1 MQKSRMIE
9 TRVLVAL
16 GMTRIVYIL
25 ILIVVIQVCVCVCVC
40 VCVDIYIYT
49 YVYVYMYVYVCVC
62 VFLSK
67 LIELCTLK
75 SVYFIMCKLYLN
87 FYYF

>member
-25 ILIVVIQVCVCVCVC
+25 IGIVVIQVCVCVCVC
-40 VCVDIYIYT
+40 VCIHT

-62 VFLSK
+62 IFVQ
-67 LIELCTLK
+67 THWAM
-75 SVYFIMCKLYLN
+75 YFKICV
-87 FYYF
+87 FYYV

>member
-25 ILIVVIQVCVCVCVC
+25 IGIVVIQVCVCVCVC
-40 VCVDIYIYT
+40 VCVYT
-49 YVYVYMYVYVCVC
+49 HMYMYICMYMCVC

>member
-9 TRVLVAL
+9 TRGLVAL
-16 GMTRIVYIL
+16 GDDKNCLYSDWNNGYTSV
-25 ILIVVIQVCVCVCVC
+25 
-40 VCVDIYIYT
+40 YT
-49 YVYVYMYVYVCVC
+49 YICLCIMCVYVCVC

-87 FYYF
+87 FYYYYF